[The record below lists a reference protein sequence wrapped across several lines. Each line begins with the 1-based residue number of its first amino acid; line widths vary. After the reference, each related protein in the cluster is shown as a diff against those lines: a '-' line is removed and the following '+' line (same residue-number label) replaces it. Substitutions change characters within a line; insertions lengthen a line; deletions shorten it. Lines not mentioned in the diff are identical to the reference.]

1 MKTILIVI
9 AYALVASVL
18 LAVIYAVKSARLQ
31 NRFEKLGVLK
41 GRSLD
46 EIVKTAGKPSHRA
59 RLGADRE
66 LLEWR
71 RVGFHIALTFTAGVC
86 DGVAYQ
92 SRD

>member
-9 AYALVASVL
+9 AYALVASIL
-18 LAVIYAVKSARLQ
+18 LAVVYAAKSARLQ

-46 EIVKTAGKPSHRA
+46 EIVRIAGKPSHRA

-71 RVGFHIALTFTAGVC
+71 RVGFHIALACTEGVC
-86 DGVAYQ
+86 DGVAHQ